1 MSAATVAGPPPRLFG
16 ASYSVYVRIARLVLA
31 EKGVA
36 CEQVPVDVFAPDG
49 PPPDYRQRHPFGRIP
64 AFEHDGFRLY
74 ETGAITRYVDEAFA
88 GPALQPAAPRARA
101 RMNQLIGIAD
111 AYAYPALVWGVYVE
125 RVEKPE
131 RDMPANEAAIAAA
144 LPPARICLAAMAELM
159 GEGPWLAGATL
170 SLADLHLAPMIGYFL
185 KAPEGA
191 AMFAGFPALADW
203 WARLAGRPSL
213 ALLAAEE

>member
-1 MSAATVAGPPPRLFG
+1 MFG

>member
-1 MSAATVAGPPPRLFG
+1 MRTPPRLFG

-36 CEQVPVDVFAPDG
+36 CEQVPVDIFAPEG
-49 PPPDYRQRHPFGRIP
+49 PPPDYRERHPFGRIP

-88 GPALQPAAPRARA
+88 GPALQPVAPRARA

-131 RDMPANEAAIAAA
+131 RDMPVNEAAIAAA

-170 SLADLHLAPMIGYFL
+170 SLADLHVAPMIDYFL
-185 KAPEGA
+185 KTPEGA
-191 AMFAGFPALADW
+191 AMLGGFPGLSDW
-203 WARLAGRPSL
+203 WARLAARPSL
-213 ALLAAEE
+213 ALAGID